1 MKWRL
6 RNFLFCSLALL
17 IAGCSNVEPLLMHD
31 SAIKAV
37 WPPPPN
43 TPRISFLRNINGPED
58 IYPQKTRLQTLSEMV
73 TGDTRLGQE
82 LITPYS
88 VTISDAGVLY
98 IADTTAGLIHRYDL
112 INRDVAYIGRAGDDL
127 LGSPVAVALD
137 RHDTLYVSDSI
148 NAKVYKFDAKGEF
161 IGVMAPPAGF
171 GRPAGIVVTT
181 SGDKYVVDAVAH
193 KLYKFAHDDSYIGEF
208 PRNQI
213 GEELNTPTHVA
224 TDRNGN
230 VYVTDAMNFII
241 RVYDKDGTFI
251 RRIGGVGDVP
261 GNFARPKGIALD
273 SDNNLYVVDANHDNF
288 QIFDQEGR
296 LLLFVGGN
304 GSAPGEFYLPSGIH
318 IDGHD
323 RIFVADTFNRRI
335 QVFQFLKAGKKNE

>member
-1 MKWRL
+1 MQ
-6 RNFLFCSLALL
+6 
-17 IAGCSNVEPLLMHD
+17 D

-58 IYPQKTRLQTLSEMV
+58 IYPLKTSMQKLTEMV
-73 TGDTRLGQE
+73 TGDTRTGQE

-88 VTISDAGVLY
+88 VTISETDVLY
-98 IADTTAGLIHRYDL
+98 IADTEAGLVHRYDL
-112 INRDVAYIGRAGDDL
+112 IDRDVSYIGRAGNDF

-137 RHDTLYVSDSI
+137 RQNTLYVSDSI

-161 IGVMAPPAGF
+161 IGVMVPPAGF
-171 GRPAGIVVTT
+171 GRPAGIAITDK
-181 SGDKYVVDAVAH
+181 GEKYVVDAVAH
-193 KLYKFAHDDSYIGEF
+193 KLYKFAIDDTYIGEF
-208 PRNQI
+208 PKNQA

-230 VYVTDAMNFII
+230 VYVTDAMNFIV
-241 RVYDKDGTFI
+241 RVYDKEGTFI
-251 RRIGGVGDVP
+251 RRLGGVGDIP

-288 QIFDQEGR
+288 QIFDQKGR
-296 LLLFVGGN
+296 LLLFVGGT
-304 GSAPGEFYLPSGIH
+304 GSAPGEFFLPSGMY
-318 IDGHD
+318 IDAHD

-335 QVFQFLKAGKKNE
+335 QVFQFIKAGTKNE